1 MDELRSPSM
10 PSGWEFWTVGER
22 GKVKGFD
29 SSWALAFA
37 LKERREVLRPD
48 LFVRV
53 SVVWPNNVGA
63 WWILRREE
71 PKGKAA

>member
-1 MDELRSPSM
+1 MDGLRSPSI

-53 SVVWPNNVGA
+53 SVV
-63 WWILRREE
+63 
-71 PKGKAA
+71 